1 MPKRCLFF
9 HFIANSIDVL
19 SYFKNI
25 STFAVEMNLL
35 GPIVGANLVD
45 VTL

>member
-9 HFIANSIDVL
+9 HFIANSVDVL

-35 GPIVGANLVD
+35 CLIVGANLVD

>member
-9 HFIANSIDVL
+9 HFIANSLDII

-35 GPIVGANLVD
+35 CPIMGANLVD
-45 VTL
+45 VAL